1 MDVLDVTEEL
11 TLNDVEVRHIISVPG
26 FRGNSTNIFVFIDK
40 NAETYYWVT
49 ASYQPFEVGK
59 IYDIQCKCD
68 RGRNNRLSYVKIIG
82 TGSKKTVQSEQPDRK
97 PDAEDVLLGL
107 KDYWYTLDFK
117 LKVLYNTVE
126 RRDRYE

>member
-1 MDVLDVTEEL
+1 MDVLNVTEEL
-11 TLNDVEVRHIISVPG
+11 TLNDVEVRHILSVPG

-40 NAETYYWVT
+40 HAETYYWVT

-68 RGRNNRLSYVKIIG
+68 RSRNNRLSYVKIIRS
-82 TGSKKTVQSEQPDRK
+82 GSTAAVQCEQPAAK

-107 KDYWYTLDFK
+107 KDY
-117 LKVLYNTVE
+117 
-126 RRDRYE
+126 